1 MNTHKLGSSVDGND
15 RAMLFFLWDAPLGNY
30 QPQKLGV
37 AETAE
42 RLAQYGW
49 EPTTTL
55 ISAANAFRMR
65 PFSRNQVFNPH
76 HWQEYRDHLTA
87 NLAGQDGAVA
97 TLTVPTNGQPQAGP
111 SHLLEPATPLPS
123 IAHEDHSQPQHQPEE
138 VSLVASVSSV
148 TSATPSTVVASG
160 IPTERS
166 SQAAE
171 VDVSDVTM
179 AVADLVLSSPAIE
192 PFESAPDVVKDS
204 TFRASQSELSEVQQG
219 VENAGPCALNST
231 SSATAE
237 SNSPEEGMISHA
249 LFQRADRPPCKDKF
263 VREPIELRPRLLPDR
278 TVWVIENP
286 TSDGPLDKMVEY
298 EGVLASNGAVVAG
311 NRRISDVVIW
321 RRRQF
326 DVGAPP
332 AVAMED
338 VGLYSWRY
346 LDPRTGAY
354 LPEVADSIIERV
366 QTLPLEIVFMI
377 LRLVCNSQPAFKNM
391 GKVFPGVLQ
400 RERQLQ
406 IGPVFFPPAWLR
418 REIGLRQ
425 VLPRP

>member
-1 MNTHKLGSSVDGND
+1 MGVDFTQPFDVISFPLPVTFSRLARLRHYLSRCKKLAREQNISFPFHLRQLFARVNNAQRRAHRRRSRRFSEFKIELDDPTVPDEVAVERMNTHKLGSSVDGND

-138 VSLVASVSSV
+138 VSLVSSVSSV

-311 NRRISDVVIW
+311 
-321 RRRQF
+321 
-326 DVGAPP
+326 
-332 AVAMED
+332 
-338 VGLYSWRY
+338 
-346 LDPRTGAY
+346 
-354 LPEVADSIIERV
+354 
-366 QTLPLEIVFMI
+366 
-377 LRLVCNSQPAFKNM
+377 
-391 GKVFPGVLQ
+391 
-400 RERQLQ
+400 
-406 IGPVFFPPAWLR
+406 
-418 REIGLRQ
+418 
-425 VLPRP
+425 